1 MTISIV
7 HVPAS
12 PIGNLEQ
19 AMADLSS
26 INDLLRRAA
35 KTNIGF
41 YEDLVQ
47 ISADYLKNLSAI
59 FDEEQEPGVTRSPT
73 TKTRTKKSAL
83 VLEAQAGERAESYFV
98 VENQLSRKVPAEIIA
113 SPIVDAKDEVVKQK
127 LQFEPS
133 KIDLEPGQRI
143 IVQVMADID
152 QSLEPGV
159 GYRGSITVPGL
170 SDSPVAIVLRRLHS
184 DEKETVVKAP
194 RKRKKK

>member
-1 MTISIV
+1 
-7 HVPAS
+7 
-12 PIGNLEQ
+12 
-19 AMADLSS
+19 MADLSG

-47 ISADYLKNLSAI
+47 ISADYLKNLSTI
-59 FDEEQEPGVTRSPT
+59 FDEEQAPGATRSPT
-73 TKTRTKKSAL
+73 TKPRTKKSSL
-83 VLEAQAGERAESYFV
+83 VLEAEAGERAESFFV

-113 SPIVDAKDEVVKQK
+113 SPIVDAKDEEVEQK

-133 KIDLEPGQRI
+133 SIDLEPGQRVI
-143 IVQVMADID
+143 IQVIADID

-184 DEKETVVKAP
+184 DEKPTAKKAP
-194 RKRKKK
+194 RSRKKK